1 MELKKIKNQRDT
13 VQNDLKHKL
22 QNNRNEQQQLRTRL
36 AWLEKEDEDLS
47 DKIGQNDRLQADA
60 DKVFKGSLVI

>member
-13 VQNDLKHKL
+13 VQNDLKLKL
-22 QNNRNEQQQLRTRL
+22 ENNRNEQQQLRTRL
-36 AWLEKEDEDLS
+36 ARLEKEDEDLT
-47 DKIGQNDRLQADA
+47 DKIGQNTRLQTDA